1 MRSEQQLDR
10 FTVDSAVD
18 DAAGSE
24 HLFQVLRNWA
34 TDRQPHPHDIHQI
47 LAHHQ
52 GAPPVYELTV

>member
-10 FTVDSAVD
+10 FTVDSDVD
-18 DAAGSE
+18 DAAGIE

-52 GAPPVYELTV
+52 GAPPVYELIV